1 MDRLILCAQEWKE
14 KLLACE
20 AQFAEENKFGLLDMT
35 IPAKQAKKQDATESL
50 GGTFRKL
57 NVNWWQHLRPWI
69 CNICCWYPVILFLC
83 KKEKHLLV
91 CDLFSLP
98 GDLTVKA
105 LNVCRNSTD
114 NSTRCTKKVHRIVC
128 DLFGVPDDL
137 TVKTLNVLRNM
148 TDNPTRRTKK
158 RPLNCVCVI

>member
-1 MDRLILCAQEWKE
+1 MDRLILFAQEWKE

-57 NVNWWQHLRPWI
+57 NVNWRQHLRPWI

-83 KKEKHLLV
+83 KKEEHLLV

-105 LNVCRNSTD
+105 LNVCRNMTD
-114 NSTRCTKKVHRIVC
+114 NSTRRTKKVHWIVC
-128 DLFGVPDDL
+128 DLFSAPDDL
-137 TVKTLNVLRNM
+137 TVKTLNVYRNM
-148 TDNPTRRTKK
+148 TDNPTRRTQK